1 MKIEKKIFRFHL
13 LETFVFFLITSL
25 LSFVLT
31 YIYTT
36 IIGSHELFSN
46 VFILCGQLS
55 ICLVS
60 SIVWNLVNRH
70 GILSVH
76 ELEDS
81 NNLFEKINLYLNKRF
96 ERIDLKSGGYMYIKK
111 KKWQRFLDRFLKEN
125 IQIEVKDNQIV
136 MNAREKLLDSIE
148 DTIIE

>member
-1 MKIEKKIFRFHL
+1 MKIEKKIFKFHL

-36 IIGSHELFSN
+36 IIGSQKLFSN

-111 KKWQRFLDRFLKEN
+111 KKWQRFLDRFFKEN